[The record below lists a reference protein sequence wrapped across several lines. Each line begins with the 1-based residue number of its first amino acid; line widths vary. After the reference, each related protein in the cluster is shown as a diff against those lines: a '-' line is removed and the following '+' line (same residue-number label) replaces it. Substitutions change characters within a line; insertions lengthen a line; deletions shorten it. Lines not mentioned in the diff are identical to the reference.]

1 MVEAVPHTYKLD
13 EYLKDVIQ
21 AVYGACSTAVS
32 HINDESKT
40 TTDNAIQDCEEI
52 LGVVMDGQVDEWID

>member
-1 MVEAVPHTYKLD
+1 MVDAVPTTYKLD

-32 HINDESKT
+32 HVNDDPK
-40 TTDNAIQDCEEI
+40 TTDNAIKDCEEI
-52 LGVVMDGQVDEWID
+52 LGVVMDGQVDEWIE

>member
-21 AVYGACSTAVS
+21 GVYGACSTAVS
-32 HINDESKT
+32 HINDDPT
-40 TTDNAIQDCEEI
+40 TTDSAIADCEEI
-52 LGVVMDGQVDEWID
+52 LGVIMDGQVDEWIE